1 MYTCLLALFGVIDFP
16 VDEINATFHLPDTAV
31 FLAFGFV
38 VFGSVLLL
46 NLVSARMA
54 STYER
59 VNEEARA
66 EWQVALA
73 ELVLRD
79 MRQRGGKRAA
89 DDVPKLD
96 ILLRDYWYQAGGG
109 GAEAPP
115 DPAAAA
121 VAAAA
126 DSVHFA
132 DEVNA
137 PLETV
142 TRHGESYY
150 ERPPD
155 RMRRPPRPAQQQ
167 RRAVAFGD
175 AAPLTFI
182 AGVAIGCGLMALVLQ
197 RSNK

>member
-1 MYTCLLALFGVIDFP
+1 MRDSSP
-16 VDEINATFHLPDTAV
+16 
-31 FLAFGFV
+31 
-38 VFGSVLLL
+38 S
-46 NLVSARMA
+46 R
-54 STYER
+54 R
-59 VNEEARA
+59 ARA
-66 EWQVALA
+66 PEKGRRRREA
-73 ELVLRD
+73 
-79 MRQRGGKRAA
+79 
-89 DDVPKLD
+89 
-96 ILLRDYWYQAGGG
+96 
-109 GAEAPP
+109 APP

-121 VAAAA
+121 AAA
-126 DSVHFA
+126 DGVHFA

-150 ERPPD
+150 ERPPGS
-155 RMRRPPRPAQQQ
+155 RRRPPRPAQQQ